1 MSYVFNLR
9 ESDPY
14 AYSEFGL
21 ILNFE
26 LSKDVDYLDDSLY
39 AFDIQTGTCI
49 VPVHDPS
56 CT

>member
-1 MSYVFNLR
+1 MFYVFNLR
-9 ESDPY
+9 ESIPC

-39 AFDIQTGTCI
+39 PLDTQTGTSI
-49 VPVHDPS
+49 VPVHDPCS
-56 CT
+56 T